1 MPLAKQIR
9 THSQKNTL
17 FTKKKNAGLNIEEPE
32 AHNIRIRHMFTL
44 KEQQKPPS
52 WN

>member
-1 MPLAKQIR
+1 MPLAKQVR
-9 THSQKNTL
+9 TPSQKNTL
-17 FTKKKNAGLNIEEPE
+17 FTKKNAGLNIKEPE